1 MMEFE
6 HGMLLVCFSATIGTF
21 IGTFLGLLI
30 NLIGDLISKHRA
42 KKRRLKE
49 NNDKYAPL
57 WCACHFKPHGK
68 NAPLLLLPT
77 QQRALKGNVCVW
89 L

>member
-1 MMEFE
+1 MTEFE

-30 NLIGDLISKHRA
+30 NLISDLISKHLA

-49 NNDKYAPL
+49 TSD
-57 WCACHFKPHGK
+57 
-68 NAPLLLLPT
+68 
-77 QQRALKGNVCVW
+77 R
-89 L
+89 

>member
-1 MMEFE
+1 MTEFE

-30 NLIGDLISKHRA
+30 NLISDLMSKHLA

-49 NNDKYAPL
+49 TSDK
-57 WCACHFKPHGK
+57 
-68 NAPLLLLPT
+68 
-77 QQRALKGNVCVW
+77 
-89 L
+89 

>member
-1 MMEFE
+1 MTEFA

-30 NLIGDLISKHRA
+30 NLISDLISKHLA

-49 NNDKYAPL
+49 TNDK
-57 WCACHFKPHGK
+57 
-68 NAPLLLLPT
+68 
-77 QQRALKGNVCVW
+77 
-89 L
+89 

>member
-1 MMEFE
+1 MTECE

-30 NLIGDLISKHRA
+30 NLISDLISKHLA

-49 NNDKYAPL
+49 TSDK
-57 WCACHFKPHGK
+57 
-68 NAPLLLLPT
+68 
-77 QQRALKGNVCVW
+77 
-89 L
+89 